1 MAQDNDSAWGSEFRL
16 RHFKAMLF
24 GVLLTVLPSVTV
36 LPSAT
41 ASAVGSLFSL
51 ESVNFLNALPV

>member
-24 GVLLTVLPSVTV
+24 GVLLTVLPS
-36 LPSAT
+36 AT
-41 ASAVGSLFSL
+41 ASAEGSLFTL